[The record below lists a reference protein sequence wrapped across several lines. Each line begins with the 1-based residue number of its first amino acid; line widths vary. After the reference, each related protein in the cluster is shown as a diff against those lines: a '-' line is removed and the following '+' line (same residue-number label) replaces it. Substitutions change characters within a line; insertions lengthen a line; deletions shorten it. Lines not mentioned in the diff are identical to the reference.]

1 MRAILIPIVVAGL
14 VANVTRSEC
23 AIRGPVIAP
32 SRGGFV
38 LLLPPEMAAAVQ
50 RAVPGLQTETLLSY
64 HADVQ
69 KYYPFTSRQAPWA
82 VVGDFDG
89 DGGQDVVLDGHAGD
103 KCYRLCVWGRA
114 RPEVDTL
121 SVRACADRA
130 GGEGSISVLM
140 YVPPGKRHTNFSD
153 DFVFIFTDAYDD
165 YGWEKAGSTWYWKD
179 GRWNE
184 FFSSD

>member
-1 MRAILIPIVVAGL
+1 MFKAVLADRKLWQAICAGEQPL
-14 VANVTRSEC
+14 
-23 AIRGPVIAP
+23 GPVIEESLRFDSP
-32 SRGGFV
+32 
-38 LLLPPEMAAAVQ
+38 VQ
-50 RAVPGLQTETLLSY
+50 AWR
-64 HADVQ
+64 
-69 KYYPFTSRQAPWA
+69 RQAK
-82 VVGDFDG
+82 
-89 DGGQDVVLDGHAGD
+89 QDVVLDGHAGD